1 MVSFLRTCQASTV
14 AVPWYYF
21 TFPPAMT
28 ESSCFTS
35 SPAFGVVSVLDIGHS
50 HRLVSV
56 FVLGFAC
63 LCKWIW
69 LECSHAQVFTFC
81 LWLLFTTSGRIKQL
95 WWTLWPTNLKVFA
108 VCMVSCFSH
117 VQPFV
122 TPWTVAHQAPLSMGI
137 LQARILDWI
146 ALPSSRENVCN
157 PALYK
162 TCLLTPVCRV
172 AVTICHNIFFKY
184 D

>member
-1 MVSFLRTCQASTV
+1 
-14 AVPWYYF
+14 
-21 TFPPAMT
+21 MT
-28 ESSCFTS
+28 ESSRFTS

-63 LCKWIW
+63 LWKWIW
-69 LECSHAQVFTFC
+69 LECSHAQVFTYC

-108 VCMVSCFSH
+108 VCVVSCFSR

-122 TPWTVAHQAPLSMGI
+122 TLWTVAHQAPQSMGI

-146 ALPSSRENVCN
+146 ALPSSGRTFAIR
-157 PALYK
+157 PFIK
-162 TCLLTPVCRV
+162 RLLSPVRRV
-172 AVTICHNIFFKY
+172 AVAMSQHLLQVWLVYIKLIVRTYFLFPVSLLKLLQY
-184 D
+184 LEL